1 MHLKN
6 YLPDSCRKIDQLAK
20 VIGYRVRLS
29 QSEWI
34 VPRIGINLNLESVVS
49 TKNSQFVEG
58 SKSRNRRLAFRKSS
72 SSVIF
77 LLLSLSS
84 IFFSISNA
92 SNANAA
98 ETATKLYGTVSDK
111 DGVAIPN
118 VGIAVTGPEG
128 FTKGLTTDAQ
138 GNWEVEILTKGTFNL
153 TINQD
158 DLPDGQS
165 LTDPTKSTIRANVFM
180 LGVDLK
186 ILFPIGPGV
195 EAASLLER
203 SAQLAV
209 DGLIL
214 GLVIGLAALGLNLIF
229 GTTGLTNFAHGEI
242 LTLGGLLTYYLSA
255 IVKLPVVIAVP
266 IAILL
271 GAFISGFLQDRYLW
285 KPLRKRGTGLIA
297 MLVVSIGLA
306 IFLRYFFLFLFGG
319 DTRQLPQYAGQAGLE
334 LGIVSITPKSILT
347 TSIGIVFIV
356 LATLWLLRTRM
367 GKASRAVSDN
377 PALASASGIDVQKV
391 IRAVWVLGA
400 GLATYAGVIVTVNQ
414 GVSFLMGQD
423 MLLLI
428 FAAVTL
434 GGLGTANGALVGS
447 LIIGLFVQLS
457 TLFIPTELKYV
468 GALIILIIILI
479 VRPQGILGKKERIG

>member
-1 MHLKN
+1 M
-6 YLPDSCRKIDQLAK
+6 
-20 VIGYRVRLS
+20 
-29 QSEWI
+29 
-34 VPRIGINLNLESVVS
+34 
-49 TKNSQFVEG
+49 
-58 SKSRNRRLAFRKSS
+58 
-72 SSVIF
+72 
-77 LLLSLSS
+77 
-84 IFFSISNA
+84 
-92 SNANAA
+92 
-98 ETATKLYGTVSDK
+98 
-111 DGVAIPN
+111 
-118 VGIAVTGPEG
+118 
-128 FTKGLTTDAQ
+128 
-138 GNWEVEILTKGTFNL
+138 
-153 TINQD
+153 
-158 DLPDGQS
+158 
-165 LTDPTKSTIRANVFM
+165 
-180 LGVDLK
+180 
-186 ILFPIGPGV
+186 
-195 EAASLLER
+195 
-203 SAQLAV
+203 
-209 DGLIL
+209 
-214 GLVIGLAALGLNLIF
+214 
-229 GTTGLTNFAHGEI
+229 
-242 LTLGGLLTYYLSA
+242 SA

-347 TSIGIVFIV
+347 TSIGIIFIV

>member
-6 YLPDSCRKIDQLAK
+6 YLLNSCRKIDQLAK
-20 VIGYRVRLS
+20 VAGYQVGFS
-29 QSEWI
+29 QSES
-34 VPRIGINLNLESVVS
+34 PTPGLESTLNLAAVTA
-49 TKNSQFVEG
+49 TKSFSG
-58 SKSRNRRLAFRKSS
+58 RSSFRKSS
-72 SSVIF
+72 SLTIF
-77 LLLSLSS
+77 LLLSISS
-84 IFFSISNA
+84 IIFSSSTASASEA
-92 SNANAA
+92 SN
-98 ETATKLYGTVSDK
+98 ATKLYGTVSDK
-111 DGVAIPN
+111 DGIALPN
-118 VGIAVTGPEG
+118 IGIAVTGPEE
-128 FTKGLTTDAQ
+128 FAESVKTDSQ
-138 GNWEVEILTKGTFNL
+138 GNWEVPILTKGTFNL

-158 DLPDGQS
+158 DLPEGQS

-195 EAASLLER
+195 AKASMLER

-214 GLVIGLAALGLNLIF
+214 GLIIGLAALGLNLIF

-242 LTLGGLLTYYLSA
+242 LTFGGLLTYYLSA
-255 IVKLPVVIAVP
+255 IIKLPVLIAAP

-285 KPLRKRGTGLIA
+285 RPLRKRGTGLIA
-297 MLVVSIGLA
+297 MLVVSIGFA

-334 LGIVSITPKSILT
+334 LGLVSITPKSILT
-347 TSIGIVFIV
+347 TIVGIIFII
-356 LATLWLLRTRM
+356 LATLWLLKTRM

-377 PALASASGIDVQKV
+377 PALASASGIDVRKV
-391 IRAVWVLGA
+391 IRAVWILGA
-400 GLATYAGVIVTVNQ
+400 GLATYAGVIITVNQ

-447 LIIGLFVQLS
+447 LIIGLVVQLS

-468 GALIILIIILI
+468 GALIILIFILI